1 MRSSIFD
8 FLTHI
13 DIDIDLKDEEDQ
25 LVDLNE
31 KIVALNEKM
40 RKYEQKIDSIKNIDI
55 PKLEEKLNNVGKK
68 QQSKQTSSSSSSS
81 SSKSIKKDKNGNT
94 SDSDDNDNEEQE
106 GEDNGNA
113 NGSLSEQLD
122 YLNVQNSTI
131 QTEIES
137 ARRKASKAKQKYH
150 TVHNDRKKAE
160 KEIMQLNNEIER
172 RTKNA
177 REIYD
182 DQGKGTSMLG
192 RKETSKFLRKTREM
206 LTKKLEKE
214 KKKQNELL
222 AR

>member
-1 MRSSIFD
+1 MGG
-8 FLTHI
+8 
-13 DIDIDLKDEEDQ
+13 ED
-25 LVDLNE
+25 
-31 KIVALNEKM
+31 
-40 RKYEQKIDSIKNIDI
+40 
-55 PKLEEKLNNVGKK
+55 
-68 QQSKQTSSSSSSS
+68 
-81 SSKSIKKDKNGNT
+81 
-94 SDSDDNDNEEQE
+94 
-106 GEDNGNA
+106 DNGNA

-214 KKKQNELL
+214 KKKTK
-222 AR
+222 

>member
-1 MRSSIFD
+1 MN
-8 FLTHI
+8 HI
-13 DIDIDLKDEEDQ
+13 DIDVDLKFEEDQ

-31 KIVALNEKM
+31 TIVALNEKM

-68 QQSKQTSSSSSSS
+68 QQSKHTSSSSSS
-81 SSKSIKKDKNGNT
+81 SSKSIKKNKNGNT
-94 SDSDDNDNEEQE
+94 SDSDDNEEEE
-106 GEDNGNA
+106 GEDDNGNA

-150 TVHNDRKKAE
+150 TVYNDRKKAE

-172 RTKNA
+172 RTKMA

-182 DQGKGTSMLG
+182 DHGKGTSMLG